1 MEERTQR
8 HHAAGAAPKARTAR
22 RSRHA
27 RHEQLPA
34 QWTAAP
40 LAEPEHSPGLSRGHV
55 PRPRLVAPL
64 EEPSTTPLI
73 LIAAP
78 AGYGKTA
85 LVEEWARS
93 DRRRF
98 LWLTL
103 DEDDNEPERLVRR
116 VGAVLQPALSGPK
129 PGPAGR
135 VSLAGTP
142 EEREPFVLVLD
153 GVHSLLARPAL
164 ALLRRLVDHVPRASQ
179 LVLVAR
185 RPPRLPLARLR
196 AQRVLTEL
204 GSPDLAMTRSEA
216 GALLEGCGV
225 TLRRGL
231 KDLLVAKA
239 EGWPAALYLAAISLR
254 QFPAGAATRC

>member
-1 MEERTQR
+1 MEERTQ
-8 HHAAGAAPKARTAR
+8 HHSARRAAKATAR
-22 RSRHA
+22 ESRRA
-27 RHEQLPA
+27 PDDAIPA
-34 QWTAAP
+34 EWTAAQP
-40 LAEPEHSPGLSRGHV
+40 ATHEHGLGLSPDHV
-55 PRPRLVAPL
+55 ARPRLVSLLMEA
-64 EEPSTTPLI
+64 SGTPLI

-85 LVEEWARS
+85 LVEEWAGS

-116 VGAVLQPALSGPK
+116 VGAVLQPALSGAT

-153 GVHSLLARPAL
+153 GVHSLHARPAL
-164 ALLRRLVDHVPRASQ
+164 ELLRRLVDRVPRASQ

-204 GSPDLAMTRSEA
+204 GSPNLAMTRSEA
-216 GALLEGCGV
+216 
-225 TLRRGL
+225 
-231 KDLLVAKA
+231 
-239 EGWPAALYLAAISLR
+239 
-254 QFPAGAATRC
+254 

>member
-1 MEERTQR
+1 MEERTPQNDT
-8 HHAAGAAPKARTAR
+8 AVATPKARTAR
-22 RSRHA
+22 RSRRA
-27 RHEQLPA
+27 LHEQVQAHWTGA
-34 QWTAAP
+34 Q
-40 LAEPEHSPGLSRGHV
+40 LAEPEHTVGLSQGHV
-55 PRPRLVAPL
+55 PRPRLVSLLDEAAA
-64 EEPSTTPLI
+64 TPLI

-116 VGAVLQPALSGPK
+116 VGAVLQPALSGAK
-129 PGPAGR
+129 PSPAGR

-153 GVHSLLARPAL
+153 GVHSLHARPAL
-164 ALLRRLVDHVPRASQ
+164 ELLRRLVDRIPRASQ

-204 GSPDLAMTRSEA
+204 GSPNLAMTRSEA
-216 GALLEGCGV
+216 
-225 TLRRGL
+225 
-231 KDLLVAKA
+231 
-239 EGWPAALYLAAISLR
+239 
-254 QFPAGAATRC
+254 